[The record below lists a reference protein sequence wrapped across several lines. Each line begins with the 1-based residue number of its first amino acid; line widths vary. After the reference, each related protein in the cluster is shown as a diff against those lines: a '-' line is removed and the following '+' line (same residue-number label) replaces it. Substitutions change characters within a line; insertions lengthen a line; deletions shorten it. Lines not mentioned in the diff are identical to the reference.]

1 MKRRKLGRQGLE
13 TSAIGLGCMGMSFAY
28 AKPDAAESART
39 LHRALEL
46 GIDFLD
52 TAEIYGPWANEEL
65 LGRELAGKR
74 DKVVLATKFAFKI
87 GPKGERLGL
96 DSSPENVR
104 RAVEGSLKRL
114 RTDHIDLLY
123 QHRLDPNTPIADTVG
138 AMAELVKQGK
148 VRFLGLSEVGAATI
162 RKAHAVH
169 PISAIQSEYSLWETT
184 VEERVLPVLR
194 ELGIGFVPYS
204 PVGRGFLTG
213 QIKSPADFGP
223 EDFRRISPR
232 FSGENFSKNLRLV
245 EDVRKIAAAHEA
257 TPAQVALAWLLQ
269 RGEDMVPIPGTT
281 QVKHLEENVGAVE
294 LDLPRR
300 TWAEIDAALKSFRV
314 SGLRYPAEMMKMVEA
329 D

>member
-1 MKRRKLGRQGLE
+1 MNKRKLGRQGLQ

-28 AKPDAAESART
+28 GKPDAAECART

-52 TAEIYGPWANEEL
+52 TAEIYGPWTNEEL

-74 DKVVLATKFAFKI
+74 DKVVIATKFAFRI
-87 GPKGERLGL
+87 GPNGERLGL

-114 RTDHIDLLY
+114 KTDRIDLLY
-123 QHRLDPNTPIADTVG
+123 QHRLDPKTPIEETVG
-138 AMAELVKQGK
+138 AMADLVKQGK
-148 VRFLGLSEVGAATI
+148 IRFLGLSEVGAATI
-162 RKAHAVH
+162 RKAHATH

-213 QIKSPADFGP
+213 RIKSPDDFGP
-223 EDFRRISPR
+223 DDFRRISPR
-232 FSGENFSKNLRLV
+232 FTPENFAKNLKLV
-245 EDVRKIAAAHEA
+245 EDVKKIAAANKA
-257 TPAQVALAWLLQ
+257 TPAQIALAWLLQ

-281 QVKHLEENVGAVE
+281 RVEHLEENVGAVA
-294 LDLPRR
+294 LNLPAK
-300 TWAEIDAALKSFRV
+300 TWAEIDALLKSFQV
-314 SGLRYPAEMMKMVEA
+314 SGTRYPAEMMKMVEA

>member
-1 MKRRKLGRQGLE
+1 MKKRSLGRQGLQ

-28 AKPDAAESART
+28 GTPDQAECAKT
-39 LHRALEL
+39 LHRAIEF

-52 TAEIYGPWANEEL
+52 TAEIYGPWTNEEL

-74 DKVVLATKFAFKI
+74 DQVLIATKFAFKI
-87 GPKGERLGL
+87 SPKGERLGL

-114 RTDHIDLLY
+114 RTDRIDLLY
-123 QHRLDPNTPIADTVG
+123 QHRLDPKTPIEDTVG
-138 AMAELVKQGK
+138 AMADLVKQGK
-148 VRFLGLSEVGAATI
+148 VRYLGLSEVGAATI

-213 QIKSPADFGP
+213 QIKSVEDFAAD
-223 EDFRRISPR
+223 DFRRNQPR
-232 FSGENFSKNLRLV
+232 FSSENFAQNLTLV
-245 EDVRKIAAAHEA
+245 EDVKKIAAAHGA
-257 TPAQVALAWLLQ
+257 TPAQVALAWLLR

-281 QVKHLEENVGAVE
+281 KVKHLEENIRAVE
-294 LDLPRR
+294 LNLPESAW
-300 TWAEIDAALKSFRV
+300 TGIDAVLKSFRV
-314 SGLRYPAEMMKMVEA
+314 SGLRYPAEMMKLVEA

>member
-1 MKRRKLGRQGLE
+1 MKKRKLGRQGLE

-28 AKPDAAESART
+28 GKPDMAECAKT
-39 LHRALEL
+39 LHRAIEL
-46 GIDFLD
+46 GVDFFD
-52 TAEIYGPWANEEL
+52 TAEIYGPWTNEEL

-74 DKVVLATKFAFKI
+74 DKVLIATKFAFKI
-87 GPKGERLGL
+87 SPKGERLGL
-96 DSSPENVR
+96 DSSPENVK

-114 RTDHIDLLY
+114 RTDRIDLLY
-123 QHRLDPNTPIADTVG
+123 QHRLDPNTPIEDTVG

-213 QIKSPADFGP
+213 QIKSMDDFAAD
-223 EDFRRISPR
+223 DFRRMQPR
-232 FSGENFSKNLRLV
+232 FSGENFAKNLKLV
-245 EDVRKIAAAHEA
+245 DDVKKIASAHAA
-257 TPAQVALAWLLQ
+257 TPAQVALSWLLQ
-269 RGEDMVPIPGTT
+269 RGDDMVSIPGTT
-281 QVKHLEENVGAVE
+281 KVKHLEENVRAADLNLPKKVWAE
-294 LDLPRR
+294 LD
-300 TWAEIDAALKSFRV
+300 AVLKSFKV
-314 SGLRYPAEMMKMVEA
+314 AGLRYPAEMMKLVEA

>member
-1 MKRRKLGRQGLE
+1 MKKRKLGRQGLE

-28 AKPDAAESART
+28 GKPDLAECAKT
-39 LHRALEL
+39 LHRAIEL
-46 GIDFLD
+46 GVDFFD
-52 TAEIYGPWANEEL
+52 TAEIYGPWTNEEL

-74 DKVVLATKFAFKI
+74 DKVLIATKFAFKI
-87 GPKGERLGL
+87 SPQGERLGL
-96 DSSPENVR
+96 DSSPENVKS
-104 RAVEGSLKRL
+104 AVEGSLKRL
-114 RTDHIDLLY
+114 KTDHIDLLY
-123 QHRLDPNTPIADTVG
+123 QHRLDPKTPIEATVG

-213 QIKSPADFGP
+213 QIKSVEDFAAD
-223 EDFRRISPR
+223 DFRRLQPR
-232 FSGENFSKNLRLV
+232 FAGENFAKNLKLV
-245 EDVRKIAAAHEA
+245 DDVQKIAAEHNA
-257 TPAQVALAWLLQ
+257 TPAQIALAWLLQ
-269 RGEDMVPIPGTT
+269 RGDDMVSIPGTT
-281 QVKHLEENVGAVE
+281 KVKHLEENVRAV
-294 LDLPRR
+294 DINLPAK
-300 TWAEIDAALKSFRV
+300 TWAEIDALLKSFRV
-314 SGLRYPAEMMKMVEA
+314 SGTRYPAEMMKLVEA

>member
-1 MKRRKLGRQGLE
+1 MKKRKLGRQGLE

-28 AKPDAAESART
+28 GKPDLAECART
-39 LHRALEL
+39 LHRAIEL
-46 GIDFLD
+46 GVDFFD
-52 TAEIYGPWANEEL
+52 TAEIYGPWTNEEL

-74 DKVVLATKFAFKI
+74 DKVLIATKFAFKI
-87 GPKGERLGL
+87 SPQGERLGL
-96 DSSPENVR
+96 DSSPENVKS
-104 RAVEGSLKRL
+104 AVEGSLKRL
-114 RTDHIDLLY
+114 KTDHIDLLY
-123 QHRLDPNTPIADTVG
+123 QHRLDPKTPIEDTVG

-213 QIKSPADFGP
+213 QIKSVEDFAAD
-223 EDFRRISPR
+223 DFRRLQPR
-232 FSGENFSKNLRLV
+232 FAGENFAKNLKLV
-245 EDVRKIAAAHEA
+245 DDVKKIASAHGA
-257 TPAQVALAWLLQ
+257 TPAQIALAWLMT
-269 RGEDMVPIPGTT
+269 RGDDMVSIPGTT
-281 QVKHLEENVGAVE
+281 KVKHLEENVRAV
-294 LDLPRR
+294 DLNLPAK
-300 TWAEIDAALKSFRV
+300 TWAEIDAVLKSFKV
-314 SGLRYPAEMMKMVEA
+314 AGLRYPAEMMKLVEA

>member
-1 MKRRKLGRQGLE
+1 MKRRKLGRQGLQ

-28 AKPDAAESART
+28 AMPDAAESART
-39 LHRALEL
+39 LHRAIEL

-74 DKVVLATKFAFKI
+74 DKVLIATKFAFKI
-87 GPKGERLGL
+87 GPNGERLGL

-104 RAVEGSLKRL
+104 SAVEGSLKRL

-123 QHRLDPNTPIADTVG
+123 QHRLDPNTPIEDTVG

-148 VRFLGLSEVGAATI
+148 VRFLGLSEVGARTI

-213 QIKSPADFGP
+213 QVKSPDDFGP
-223 EDFRRISPR
+223 NDFRRISPR
-232 FSGENFSKNLRLV
+232 FIGENFSKNLALV
-245 EDVRKIAAAHEA
+245 EDVKRIAAANKA
-257 TPAQVALAWLLQ
+257 TPAQIALAWLLQ
-269 RGEDMVPIPGTT
+269 RGEEMVPIPGTT
-281 QVKHLEENVGAVE
+281 QVKHLEENARAAE
-294 LDLPRR
+294 LNLPKQ
-300 TWAEIDAALKSFRV
+300 TWAEIDAVLKGFRV

>member
-1 MKRRKLGRQGLE
+1 MKKRELGRQGLR

-28 AKPDAAESART
+28 GAPDQAECART
-39 LHRALEL
+39 LHRAIEL

-52 TAEIYGPWANEEL
+52 TAEIYGPWTNEEL
-65 LGRELAGKR
+65 LGRELQGKR
-74 DKVVLATKFAFKI
+74 DQVLIATKFAFKI
-87 GPKGERLGL
+87 SPTGERLGL

-114 RTDHIDLLY
+114 RTDRIDLLY
-123 QHRLDPNTPIADTVG
+123 QHRLDPKTPIEDTVG

-213 QIKSPADFGP
+213 QIKSVEDFAAD
-223 EDFRRISPR
+223 DFRRHQPR
-232 FSGENFSKNLRLV
+232 FSGDNFAWNLRLV
-245 EDVRKIAAAHEA
+245 SDVQKIAAAHGA
-257 TPAQVALAWLLQ
+257 TPAQVALAWLLR
-269 RGEDMVPIPGTT
+269 RGEDMVSIPGTT
-281 QVKHLEENVGAVE
+281 KVKHLEENVRAVE
-294 LDLPRR
+294 LDLPESAW
-300 TWAEIDAALKSFRV
+300 TGVDAVLKKFRV
-314 SGLRYPAEMMKMVEA
+314 AGLRYPAEMMKLVEA

>member
-1 MKRRKLGRQGLE
+1 MKKRKLGRQGLE

-28 AKPDAAESART
+28 GKPDLAECAKT
-39 LHRALEL
+39 LHRAIEL
-46 GIDFLD
+46 GVDFFD
-52 TAEIYGPWANEEL
+52 TAEICGPWTNEEL

-74 DKVVLATKFAFKI
+74 DKVLIATKFAFKI
-87 GPKGERLGL
+87 SPQGERLGL
-96 DSSPENVR
+96 DSSPENVKS
-104 RAVEGSLKRL
+104 AVEGSLKRL
-114 RTDHIDLLY
+114 KTDHIDLLY
-123 QHRLDPNTPIADTVG
+123 QHRLDPKTPIEATVG

-213 QIKSPADFGP
+213 QIKSVEDFAAD
-223 EDFRRISPR
+223 DFRRLQPR
-232 FSGENFSKNLRLV
+232 FAGENFAKNLKLV
-245 EDVRKIAAAHEA
+245 DDVQKIAAEHNA
-257 TPAQVALAWLLQ
+257 TPAQIALAWLLQ
-269 RGEDMVPIPGTT
+269 RGDDMVSIPGTT
-281 QVKHLEENVGAVE
+281 KVKHLEENVRAV
-294 LDLPRR
+294 DINLPAK
-300 TWAEIDAALKSFRV
+300 TWAEIDALLKSFRV
-314 SGLRYPAEMMKMVEA
+314 SGTRYPAEMMKLVEA

>member
-1 MKRRKLGRQGLE
+1 
-13 TSAIGLGCMGMSFAY
+13 MGMSFAY
-28 AKPDAAESART
+28 GKPDLAECAKT
-39 LHRALEL
+39 LHRAIDL
-46 GIDFLD
+46 GIDFFD

-74 DKVVLATKFAFKI
+74 DKVLIATKFAFKI

-96 DSSPENVR
+96 DSRPENVR

-114 RTDHIDLLY
+114 RTDRIDLLY
-123 QHRLDPNTPIADTVG
+123 QHRLDPKTPIEETVG

-162 RKAHAVH
+162 RKAHAAH

-213 QIKSPADFGP
+213 QIKSPDDFVAD
-223 EDFRRISPR
+223 DFRRVSPR
-232 FSGENFSKNLRLV
+232 FAPENFAKNLKLV
-245 EDVRKIAAAHEA
+245 EDVKKLAAAQKT
-257 TPAQVALAWLLQ
+257 TPAQVALAWLLS
-269 RGEDMVPIPGTT
+269 RGEDVVPIPGTT
-281 QVKHLEENVGAVE
+281 KTKHLEENARAVE
-294 LDLPRR
+294 LSLPKA
-300 TWAEIDAALKSFRV
+300 TWAEIDAVLKSFSV
-314 SGLRYPAEMMKMVEA
+314 SGTRYPAEMMKMVEA